1 MPSISVIILA
11 LQVAENTHMRDV
23 VVIGGGLSGLAA
35 CYELEK
41 RGIPYTLIEVKDRL
55 GGSIHSRVDKGF
67 VTDGCAFAFAP
78 IEDAAL
84 LRSLGLQGASFDFA
98 PGHTGF
104 RAGSGALVDA
114 MSSRLTGGKLLR
126 MAVSSIGRWKGRY
139 TLCLENGMVLDAGA
153 VIVAAPARYA
163 QRMLYN
169 LAPEISSRLRD
180 YQYDSI
186 IRVSLGYHKD
196 DLPNARPRPFSA
208 IFPFVSATD
217 ADGRV
222 PDGDHMLLQVGA
234 RSQAGIDPDQV
245 LAAVVDHYGGGR
257 DPVMW
262 RVGHWAEADP
272 LSCYDDCHCENMAAI
287 QASLPAGLGL
297 IGSDY
302 CLEPPQRAGIARLDE
317 RLRQGQDAARNAIVY
332 LRGKQRR

>member
-1 MPSISVIILA
+1 
-11 LQVAENTHMRDV
+11 MRDV

-41 RGIPYTLIEVKDRL
+41 RDIGYTLIEINDRL
-55 GGSIHSRVDKGF
+55 GGSISSQVDNGF

-78 IEDAAL
+78 IEDADL
-84 LRSLGLQGASFDFA
+84 LRSLGLLGASFDFA
-98 PGHTGF
+98 PGQRGF
-104 RAGSGALVDA
+104 RAGAGALVDA
-114 MSSRLTGGKLLR
+114 MSSQLTGGKLLR

-169 LAPEISSRLRD
+169 LAPEISSLLRD
-180 YQYDSI
+180 YQYDAI
-186 IRVSLGYHKD
+186 TRVSLGYHKD

-208 IFPFVSATD
+208 IFPFVFATD
-217 ADGRV
+217 AAGRA
-222 PDGDHMLLQVGA
+222 PDDEHLLLQVGA
-234 RSQAGIDPDQV
+234 RSNP
-245 LAAVVDHYGGGR
+245 AVPTGQLIEAVIKHYGQGKR
-257 DPVMW
+257 PLM
-262 RVGHWAEADP
+262 RRAAFWAEADP
-272 LSCYDDCHCENMAAI
+272 LSCYDDCHQDKIAAI
-287 QASLPAGLGL
+287 REALPEGVSL

-302 CLEPPQRAGIARLDE
+302 CLEPPQRAGVAQLDE
-317 RLRQGQDAARNAIVY
+317 RLRQGRDAARAAIDY